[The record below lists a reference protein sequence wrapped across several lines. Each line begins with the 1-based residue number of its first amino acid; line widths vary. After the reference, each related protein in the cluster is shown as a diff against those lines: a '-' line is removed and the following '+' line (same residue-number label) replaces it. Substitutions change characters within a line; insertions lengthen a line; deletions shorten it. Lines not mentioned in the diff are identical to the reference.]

1 MFKKIL
7 SLDQAL
13 NLTGFAIYDNKEL
26 ILHGTFNLKD
36 IKGDNSVE
44 EKVSNVKKFLE
55 KIIADYE
62 IDLVVLEDVQSQVNV
77 NTFKQLAWLQGT
89 LINFLYERKYCHLI
103 VKPSE
108 WRSIIGFNGRKRV
121 DQKQSAK
128 DIVFKLFSK
137 DVSEDEADA
146 ILIGLASITAK
157 GKFDKKIVQDFL

>member
-89 LINFLYERKYCHLI
+89 LINFLYEHKYCHLI

-108 WRSIIGFNGRKRV
+108 WRSIIVGSRFCFVRSLFTGSRRR
-121 DQKQSAK
+121 QKPEEKCGHLEILRADGSR
-128 DIVFKLFSK
+128 ILF
-137 DVSEDEADA
+137 
-146 ILIGLASITAK
+146 
-157 GKFDKKIVQDFL
+157 